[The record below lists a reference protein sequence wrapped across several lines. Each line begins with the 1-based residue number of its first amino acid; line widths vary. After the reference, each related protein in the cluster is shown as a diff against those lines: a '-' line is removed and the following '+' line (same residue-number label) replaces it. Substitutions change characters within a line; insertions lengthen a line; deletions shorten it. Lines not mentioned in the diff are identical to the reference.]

1 MARVIDALGVHEI
14 LEAHEAD
21 GADSEHHDELGDF
34 VKAILVIFGLALVL
48 LDVLKELN

>member
-1 MARVIDALGVHEI
+1 MARVVDALGVHKI

-21 GADSEHHDELGDF
+21 SADSEHHDELGDF
-34 VKAILVIFGLALVL
+34 VKAILVIFDLALVF